1 MIIKSIS
8 KHRINMSR
16 AKRRMMHGKR
26 LRRSAFKSQTEP
38 TPVTPV
44 TPPTAT
50 TASALGDLANPQS
63 SPFQKKS
70 VEQLELDREFKRK
83 RRAKWYNRG
92 DMSSADTYV
101 AQDLDE
107 LATTGQFIPSQ
118 KAI

>member
-8 KHRINMSR
+8 KYRINMSR

-83 RRAKWYNRG
+83 RRA

>member
-1 MIIKSIS
+1 MA
-8 KHRINMSR
+8 RC
-16 AKRRMMHGKR
+16 RRRVMHGKR
-26 LRRSAFKSQTEP
+26 LRRSAFKKAAEAPEMETA
-38 TPVTPV
+38 
-44 TPPTAT
+44 AT
-50 TASALGDLANPQS
+50 TLTELS
-63 SPFQKKS
+63 SDSPMKKKAIDK
-70 VEQLELDREFKRK
+70 LELDRQFRRK

>member
-8 KHRINMSR
+8 KYKINMSR
-16 AKRRMMHGKR
+16 AKRRTMHGKR
-26 LRRSAFKSQTEP
+26 LRRSAFRSQIEP
-38 TPVTPV
+38 TPVA
-44 TPPTAT
+44 PPTAS
-50 TASALGDLANPQS
+50 TASMLGDLANPQP
-63 SPFQKKS
+63 SPLQKKS
-70 VEQLELDREFKRK
+70 VEELELDREFKRK

-92 DMSSADTYV
+92 DMSSAADAYV